1 MGLRKT
7 NKNSWISHYQTGE
20 STLNEFA
27 IRKLN
32 TKAGGLAISG
42 PNKKLAGARLWNLG
56 KSSVSHFSDLRNIQ
70 YFMLKN

>member
-7 NKNSWISHYQTGE
+7 NKNSWIGHYQTGE
-20 STLNEFA
+20 STLNGFA

-42 PNKKLAGARLWNLG
+42 PNKKLAGARPLEFGQIVRFAFFLIYEIY
-56 KSSVSHFSDLRNIQ
+56 SILC
-70 YFMLKN
+70 